1 MLLKTIVNDLNPSPE
16 KPDPIKIAAKNLK
29 QTQLLM
35 AAQAPNPTEYAYID
49 DWNSSLWKGLKEW
62 EQADPLHKRLTTPL
76 KITYFKSWALLEDY
90 FMDKGFEA
98 KEARGMSLF
107 VLQNIVEPGL
117 SSYKK
122 K

>member
-1 MLLKTIVNDLNPSPE
+1 
-16 KPDPIKIAAKNLK
+16 
-29 QTQLLM
+29 M